1 MSQYLYNPQ
10 ELMGR
15 EEPYKARFDQ
25 LHNSFG
31 GSCKIFVT
39 DKDGF
44 GRIMG
49 AKVAKVNPET
59 NLEISSV
66 KIQFSGVELLDREV
80 IHAIY
85 SRLSLNITEDLGS
98 C

>member
-1 MSQYLYNPQ
+1 MD
-10 ELMGR
+10 R

-25 LHNSFG
+25 LQNMFG
-31 GSCKIFVT
+31 HSYKIFVT

-49 AKVAKVNPET
+49 AKVAKVDPET

-66 KIQFSGVELLDREV
+66 KLQFSGVELLDREV
-80 IHAIY
+80 IQAIY
-85 SRLSLNITEDLGS
+85 LRLSLNMTEDLGD

>member
-25 LHNSFG
+25 LHNLFG
-31 GSCKIFVT
+31 HFCKVFVT

-49 AKVAKVNPET
+49 AKVAKVDPKT

-66 KIQFSGVELLDREV
+66 KIQFSGVEPLDREIIDA
-80 IHAIY
+80 IH
-85 SRLSLNITEDLGS
+85 SRLSWNGTADLGS

>member
-1 MSQYLYNPQ
+1 MSQYLYDPQ
-10 ELMGR
+10 RPIRR

-25 LHNSFG
+25 LHNLFG
-31 GSCKIFVT
+31 GSCKILVT

-49 AKVAKVNPET
+49 AKVAKVDPET

-66 KIQFSGVELLDREV
+66 KIQFSGVELLDEKV

>member
-1 MSQYLYNPQ
+1 
-10 ELMGR
+10 MGR

-49 AKVAKVNPET
+49 AKVAKVDPET